1 MPGNS
6 YSYTFV
12 IYILAWKLSNFDS
25 FSREAERRAKEKL
38 IEYISNSTMNSTVT
52 SSTTTTTNGTN
63 HYNYNHFELNNSNG
77 FHHIDSSRIEMTG
90 GELDSPPP
98 GNPQSAIGNPGLNT
112 TSNHHFDAEI
122 SQISLEIERV
132 GKEYHEESRNL
143 QEQLQTF
150 RQEIDKLKVDDNVT
164 NMDKLHQAQQEQG
177 NNKYSTI
184 QKVKRGTT
192 QTRIDIFEE
201 L

>member
-1 MPGNS
+1 M
-6 YSYTFV
+6 
-12 IYILAWKLSNFDS
+12 
-25 FSREAERRAKEKL
+25 
-38 IEYISNSTMNSTVT
+38 
-52 SSTTTTTNGTN
+52 
-63 HYNYNHFELNNSNG
+63 
-77 FHHIDSSRIEMTG
+77 

-98 GNPQSAIGNPGLNT
+98 GPQSTCNTGLNT
-112 TSNHHFDAEI
+112 TSNHHFDAEF
-122 SQISLEIERV
+122 SQLSLEIEKV
-132 GKEYHEESRNL
+132 GNEYHEQSRNL